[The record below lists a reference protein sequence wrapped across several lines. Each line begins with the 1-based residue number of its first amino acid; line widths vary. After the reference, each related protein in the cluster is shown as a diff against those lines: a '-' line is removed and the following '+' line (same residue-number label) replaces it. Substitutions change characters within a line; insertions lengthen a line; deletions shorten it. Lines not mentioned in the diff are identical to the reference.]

1 MAPRALVVASLGS
14 RPWASLTVARQ
25 AAYAKKLNADLLF
38 VGAGC
43 RRHTDRWAFDV
54 CAKRHK
60 LVALRG
66 ALDAYARAKTFTQD
80 VSLSDWWSPPEF
92 NFMDYPPD
100 GMALDADGGLL
111 VCHAGN
117 GTVWHFDHMGEP
129 KHRIR
134 SCRGLNTTN
143 IAFGGNGN
151 RSVFI
156 TESMSGSILRA
167 ELPVAGKTMYSHLS

>member
-1 MAPRALVVASLGS
+1 MYK
-14 RPWASLTVARQ
+14 RQ
-25 AAYAKKLNADLLF
+25 
-38 VGAGC
+38 
-43 RRHTDRWAFDV
+43 
-54 CAKRHK
+54 
-60 LVALRG
+60 
-66 ALDAYARAKTFTQD
+66 
-80 VSLSDWWSPPEF
+80 
-92 NFMDYPPD
+92 
-100 GMALDADGGLL
+100 ALDADGGLL

-129 KHRIR
+129 KRRIR